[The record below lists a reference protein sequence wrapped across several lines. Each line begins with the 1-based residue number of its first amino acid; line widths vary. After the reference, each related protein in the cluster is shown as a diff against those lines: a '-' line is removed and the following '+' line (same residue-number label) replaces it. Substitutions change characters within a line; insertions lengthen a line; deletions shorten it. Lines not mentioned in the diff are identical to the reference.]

1 MQEIPGKSGLG
12 AASLS
17 SLSSLL
23 GSGGSI
29 SGAGGTNPFFNTP
42 SLLQAQD
49 PYFSLNALQPG
60 SSSAANSMDILQKS
74 MQDGGLSSIL
84 NPGDFVTIQDNHE
97 KARIWRLDSKTLL
110 QEYKVN
116 GKDTDGE
123 TLYMATSR
131 FTGINNKRYFLKD
144 AIVLVFY
151 FLIFFCKPFD

>member
-1 MQEIPGKSGLG
+1 MHFDRYVLPRIKFFYTFFYLCILGLGSSKKKPKSEDDLQILQEIPGKSGLG

-60 SSSAANSMDILQKS
+60 SSSAANSMDILQKCKF
-74 MQDGGLSSIL
+74 SIS
-84 NPGDFVTIQDNHE
+84 FTYFEIFQY
-97 KARIWRLDSKTLL
+97 
-110 QEYKVN
+110 YK
-116 GKDTDGE
+116 
-123 TLYMATSR
+123 
-131 FTGINNKRYFLKD
+131 
-144 AIVLVFY
+144 
-151 FLIFFCKPFD
+151 IFIII